1 MNQEEMIRDVR
12 KRLFE
17 MQDTGYRD
25 FHARLVPTVEKEKI
39 IGIRTPVLR
48 KFAKEFGKTE
58 RSEMFLKVLPHQ
70 YYEENNLHGLLIEQI
85 RDYDKCLGELERFLP
100 HIDNWA
106 TCDLLA
112 LHMMKKHRDTFIR
125 EIYRWM
131 ESDKPYIIR
140 FGISMLMRHYLDE
153 GFKPEYPEKVAAIRS
168 EEYYVNMMRAW
179 YFATALAK
187 QYERILPFL
196 EEQRM
201 DIWTHNKTIQKARE
215 SYRITAGQKEY
226 LKTLKRTPSVT
237 TSSCHLPLR
246 GRYLRRTLLRERIK
260 QILHKTRKALKALL
274 ALPAAARRP
283 PPFRP

>member
-1 MNQEEMIRDVR
+1 MNQEEMTRDVQ

-17 MQDTGYRD
+17 MRDTGYRD
-25 FHARLVPTVEKEKI
+25 FHARLIPTVKKEKI
-39 IGIRTPVLR
+39 IGIRTPMLR

-58 RSEMFLKVLPHQ
+58 ESEMFLKALPHQ

-85 RDYDKCLGELERFLP
+85 RDYDKCLDELERFLP

-112 LHMMKKHRDTFIR
+112 FHMMKKHRDIFIR

-140 FGISMLMRHYLDE
+140 FGISMLMRQYLDE

-187 QYERILPFL
+187 QYEKILPFL
-196 EEQRM
+196 EAQRM
-201 DIWTHNKTIQKARE
+201 DIWTHNKTIQKSIE
-215 SYRITAGQKEY
+215 SYRITQEQKD
-226 LKTLKRTPSVT
+226 
-237 TSSCHLPLR
+237 HL
-246 GRYLRRTLLRERIK
+246 RTLRIK
-260 QILHKTRKALKALL
+260 K
-274 ALPAAARRP
+274 
-283 PPFRP
+283 

>member
-1 MNQEEMIRDVR
+1 MNQEEMTRDVQ

-25 FHARLVPTVEKEKI
+25 FHARLIPTVKKEKI
-39 IGIRTPVLR
+39 IGIRTPMLR

-58 RSEMFLKVLPHQ
+58 ESEMFLKALPHQ

-85 RDYDKCLGELERFLP
+85 RDYDKCLEELERFLP

-112 LHMMKKHRDTFIR
+112 LHMMKKHRDIFIR
-125 EIYRWM
+125 EVYRWM

-187 QYERILPFL
+187 QYEKILPFL

-201 DIWTHNKTIQKARE
+201 DIWTHNKTIQKSIE
-215 SYRITAGQKEY
+215 SYRITQEQKD
-226 LKTLKRTPSVT
+226 
-237 TSSCHLPLR
+237 HL
-246 GRYLRRTLLRERIK
+246 RTLRIK
-260 QILHKTRKALKALL
+260 K
-274 ALPAAARRP
+274 
-283 PPFRP
+283 

>member
-1 MNQEEMIRDVR
+1 MNQEEMTRDVQ

-17 MQDTGYRD
+17 MRDTGYRD
-25 FHARLVPTVEKEKI
+25 FHARLIPTVKKEKI
-39 IGIRTPVLR
+39 IGIRTPMIW

-58 RSEMFLKVLPHQ
+58 ESEMFLKALPHQ

-85 RDYDKCLGELERFLP
+85 RDYDKCLGELECFLP

-112 LHMMKKHRDTFIR
+112 LHMMKKHRDIFIR

-153 GFKPEYPEKVAAIRS
+153 GFKPEYAEKVASIRS

-187 QYERILPFL
+187 QYEKILPFL
-196 EEQRM
+196 EAQRM
-201 DIWTHNKTIQKARE
+201 DIWTHNKTIQKSIE
-215 SYRITAGQKEY
+215 SYRITQEQKD
-226 LKTLKRTPSVT
+226 
-237 TSSCHLPLR
+237 
-246 GRYLRRTLLRERIK
+246 YLRTLRIK
-260 QILHKTRKALKALL
+260 K
-274 ALPAAARRP
+274 
-283 PPFRP
+283 

>member
-25 FHARLVPTVEKEKI
+25 FHARLILTVEKEKI
-39 IGIRTPVLR
+39 IGIRTPILR

-58 RSEMFLKVLPHQ
+58 ESELFLKVLPHQ

-85 RDYDKCLGELERFLP
+85 RDYDKCLEELERFLP
-100 HIDNWA
+100 FIDNWA

-112 LHMMKKHRDTFIR
+112 LHMMKKHRDIFIR

-153 GFKPEYPEKVAAIRS
+153 GFKQEYPEKVAAIRS

-187 QYERILPFL
+187 QYEKILPFL

-201 DIWTHNKTIQKARE
+201 DIWTHNKTIQKSIE
-215 SYRITAGQKEY
+215 SYRITQEQKD
-226 LKTLKRTPSVT
+226 
-237 TSSCHLPLR
+237 HL
-246 GRYLRRTLLRERIK
+246 RTLRIK
-260 QILHKTRKALKALL
+260 K
-274 ALPAAARRP
+274 
-283 PPFRP
+283 

>member
-25 FHARLVPTVEKEKI
+25 FHARLIPTVEKEQI
-39 IGIRTPVLR
+39 IGIRTPMLR

-58 RSEMFLKVLPHQ
+58 ESELFLKVLPHQ
-70 YYEENNLHGLLIEQI
+70 YYEENNLHVLLIEQI
-85 RDYDKCLGELERFLP
+85 RDYDKCLEELERFLP

-112 LHMMKKHRDTFIR
+112 LHMMKKHRDIFIR

-153 GFKPEYPEKVAAIRS
+153 GFKPEYPDKVAAIRS

-187 QYERILPFL
+187 QYEKILPFL

-201 DIWTHNKTIQKARE
+201 DIWTHNKTIQKSIE
-215 SYRITAGQKEY
+215 SYRITQEQKD
-226 LKTLKRTPSVT
+226 
-237 TSSCHLPLR
+237 HLRIL
-246 GRYLRRTLLRERIK
+246 RIK
-260 QILHKTRKALKALL
+260 K
-274 ALPAAARRP
+274 
-283 PPFRP
+283 

>member
-1 MNQEEMIRDVR
+1 MNQEEMTRDVQ

-17 MQDTGYRD
+17 MQDTGYRN
-25 FHARLVPTVEKEKI
+25 FHARLIPTVKKEKI
-39 IGIRTPVLR
+39 IGIRTPMLR

-58 RSEMFLKVLPHQ
+58 ESEMFLKALPHQ

-85 RDYDKCLGELERFLP
+85 RDYDKCLEELERFLP

-112 LHMMKKHRDTFIR
+112 LHMIKKHRDIFIR
-125 EIYRWM
+125 EVYRWM

-153 GFKPEYPEKVAAIRS
+153 GFKPEYPEKVAAICS

-187 QYERILPFL
+187 QYEKILPFL

-201 DIWTHNKTIQKARE
+201 DIWTHNKTIQKSIE
-215 SYRITAGQKEY
+215 SYRITQEQKD
-226 LKTLKRTPSVT
+226 
-237 TSSCHLPLR
+237 HLRIL
-246 GRYLRRTLLRERIK
+246 RIK
-260 QILHKTRKALKALL
+260 K
-274 ALPAAARRP
+274 
-283 PPFRP
+283 

>member
-39 IGIRTPVLR
+39 IGIRTSILR

-100 HIDNWA
+100 YIDNWA

-112 LHMMKKHRDTFIR
+112 LHMMKKHRDIFIR
-125 EIYRWM
+125 EVYRWM

-153 GFKPEYPEKVAAIRS
+153 GFKPEYPEKVASIRS

-187 QYERILPFL
+187 QYEKILPFL

-201 DIWTHNKTIQKARE
+201 DIWTHNKTIQKSIE
-215 SYRITAGQKEY
+215 SYRITQEQKD
-226 LKTLKRTPSVT
+226 
-237 TSSCHLPLR
+237 HL
-246 GRYLRRTLLRERIK
+246 RTLRIK
-260 QILHKTRKALKALL
+260 K
-274 ALPAAARRP
+274 
-283 PPFRP
+283 

>member
-1 MNQEEMIRDVR
+1 MNQEEMTRDVQ

-17 MQDTGYRD
+17 MRDTGYRD
-25 FHARLVPTVEKEKI
+25 FHARLIPTVKKEKI
-39 IGIRTPVLR
+39 IGIRTPMLR

-58 RSEMFLKVLPHQ
+58 ESEMFLKALPHQ

-85 RDYDKCLGELERFLP
+85 RDYDKCLDELERFLP

-112 LHMMKKHRDTFIR
+112 FHMMKKHRDIFSR

-131 ESDKPYIIR
+131 ESDKSYIIR

-187 QYERILPFL
+187 QYEKILPFL

-201 DIWTHNKTIQKARE
+201 DIWTHNKTIQKSIE
-215 SYRITAGQKEY
+215 SYRITQEQKD
-226 LKTLKRTPSVT
+226 
-237 TSSCHLPLR
+237 HL
-246 GRYLRRTLLRERIK
+246 RTLRIK
-260 QILHKTRKALKALL
+260 K
-274 ALPAAARRP
+274 
-283 PPFRP
+283 

>member
-1 MNQEEMIRDVR
+1 MIRDVR

-39 IGIRTPVLR
+39 IGIRTPILR

-85 RDYDKCLGELERFLP
+85 RDYDKCLGELECFLP

-112 LHMMKKHRDTFIR
+112 LHMMKKHRDIFIR

-168 EEYYVNMMRAW
+168 EEYYVNMMIAW

-187 QYERILPFL
+187 QWDATIPYLKERKLP
-196 EEQRM
+196 EWVHR
-201 DIWTHNKTIQKARE
+201 KTIQKAIE
-215 SYRITAGQKEY
+215 SYRITPEQKVY
-226 LKTLKRTPSVT
+226 LK
-237 TSSCHLPLR
+237 
-246 GRYLRRTLLRERIK
+246 YLRK
-260 QILHKTRKALKALL
+260 
-274 ALPAAARRP
+274 
-283 PPFRP
+283 

>member
-39 IGIRTPVLR
+39 IGIRIPILR
-48 KFAKEFGKTE
+48 KFAKEFVKTE

-85 RDYDKCLGELERFLP
+85 RDYDKCLKELERFLP
-100 HIDNWA
+100 YIDNWA

-112 LHMMKKHRDTFIR
+112 LHMMKKHRDIFIR

-131 ESDKPYIIR
+131 ESDQPYIIR

-187 QYERILPFL
+187 QYEKILPFL

-201 DIWTHNKTIQKARE
+201 DIWTHNKTIQKSIE
-215 SYRITAGQKEY
+215 SYRITQEQKD
-226 LKTLKRTPSVT
+226 
-237 TSSCHLPLR
+237 HL
-246 GRYLRRTLLRERIK
+246 RTLRIK
-260 QILHKTRKALKALL
+260 K
-274 ALPAAARRP
+274 
-283 PPFRP
+283 

>member
-1 MNQEEMIRDVR
+1 MNQEEMTRGVQ

-25 FHARLVPTVEKEKI
+25 FHARLIPTVKKEKI
-39 IGIRTPVLR
+39 IGIRTPMLR

-58 RSEMFLKVLPHQ
+58 ESEMFLKALPHQ

-85 RDYDKCLGELERFLP
+85 RDYDKCLEELERFLP

-112 LHMMKKHRDTFIR
+112 LHMMKKHRDIFIR

-153 GFKPEYPEKVAAIRS
+153 GFKPEYPDKVAAIRS

-187 QYERILPFL
+187 QYEKILPFL

-201 DIWTHNKTIQKARE
+201 DIWTHNKTIQKSIE
-215 SYRITAGQKEY
+215 SYRITKEQKD
-226 LKTLKRTPSVT
+226 
-237 TSSCHLPLR
+237 
-246 GRYLRRTLLRERIK
+246 YLRTLRIK
-260 QILHKTRKALKALL
+260 K
-274 ALPAAARRP
+274 
-283 PPFRP
+283 

>member
-1 MNQEEMIRDVR
+1 MNKKAVIDNVQKE
-12 KRLFE
+12 LFA

-25 FHARLVPTVEKEKI
+25 FHMKLMPTVDPERV
-39 IGIRTPVLR
+39 IGVRTPALR
-48 KFAKEFGKTE
+48 AFAKKYGKTE
-58 RSEMFLKVLPHQ
+58 EAKQFLKVLPHQ
-70 YYEENNLHGLLIEQI
+70 YYEENNLHGLLLEQGK
-85 RDYDKCLGELERFLP
+85 DYEKCVKDLDLFLP
-100 HIDNWA
+100 YVDNWA

-112 LHMMKKHRDTFIR
+112 LHMMKKHRDIFIR

-187 QYERILPFL
+187 QYEKILPFL

-201 DIWTHNKTIQKARE
+201 DIWTHNKTIQKSIE
-215 SYRITAGQKEY
+215 SYRITQEQKD
-226 LKTLKRTPSVT
+226 
-237 TSSCHLPLR
+237 HL
-246 GRYLRRTLLRERIK
+246 RTLRIK
-260 QILHKTRKALKALL
+260 K
-274 ALPAAARRP
+274 
-283 PPFRP
+283 